1 MSLEQGHRLGVYLI
15 SAPLGAGGMGEVY
28 RARDTRLNRD
38 VAIKVLPDQFT
49 RDPERL
55 SRFEREAQVLAS
67 LNHPHIAG
75 ILGIEES
82 GGLRALVLE
91 LVEGQTLDQRIAR
104 GPVDLGEALE
114 IAAQIADA
122 LDAAHNAGIV
132 HRDLK
137 PANIKLRSDGTVKV
151 LDFGL
156 AKVVDGQ
163 ASGDPLH
170 SPTVTA
176 PTQLGTILGTA
187 RYMAPEQARGRLV
200 DKRADVWALGCVIY
214 ELLTGRPAFPGETI
228 TETIAVVIER
238 EPDWSLLPPSAP
250 AAIRRLLK
258 RCLQKDPRQR
268 LRDAADARLEIEEAR
283 SDGAMETT
291 PAREQPQR
299 ASWRSLGI
307 AGLMGAAVATALA
320 FTTLRQPAVP
330 VAPDFSRVIR
340 LTSGPARE
348 AAPAISP
355 DGKWIAYLS
364 DAGGTPNVW
373 VKFIAGGDP
382 VNLTANSGL
391 SVGMGTGV
399 GGLEIPPDGARIVVM
414 ARPAGTVEPFS
425 TYEVPAPLPGTP
437 RKVLETNYLG
447 ARWSIDG
454 SRMTFIRAGSAAG
467 DALFVANADGT
478 NREELVAARDGMHIH
493 WPTWSADGYIYFF
506 RTFTT
511 VGNLDNAEVYRIRP
525 EVGQQMEP
533 LVQTTRRAL
542 YPLVLSNPPG
552 LVYAANPFTA
562 ELRLWWRSAAGG
574 APRQLTT
581 GVGEYSEPRAS
592 ADGRTIV
599 AALYELRQSLTRVPV
614 GEGAETVPI
623 TDGFQG
629 DLDPVLTSAGD
640 RIVFSSSRDGNRHIW
655 IARVDGSETR
665 QVTTGASQDDRP
677 ALSNDGQRIA
687 FVSDRG
693 ATLGIWTVDIEGGP
707 PQRVVDA
714 VPTGALTWS
723 RDGRHIIFSAG
734 MGAGPGLWKVS
745 AAGGRP
751 ERITTP
757 LFASEP
763 AWSPTRDVIAYLSIK
778 RESFSVSSVA
788 FVDPSGTALRDLPP
802 PPELGSNGFSNGML
816 AWSPDGRRLAVV
828 AQQSNSTA
836 SIWIVDPDAAVQ
848 NTKLVQLPTGP
859 RIRGLTWTRDG
870 RAIIFGKHDWTSDI
884 VLMEA
889 NR

>member
-1 MSLEQGHRLGVYLI
+1 MALEQGNRLGVYVI

-49 RDPERL
+49 RDRERL
-55 SRFEREAQVLAS
+55 ARFEREAQVLAS

-75 ILGIEES
+75 ILGIEEA
-82 GGLRALVLE
+82 GVLRALVLE
-91 LVEGQTLDQRIAR
+91 LVEGPTLEERISL
-104 GPVDLGEALE
+104 GPIDLREALE

-163 ASGDPLH
+163 ASGDPVH
-170 SPTVTA
+170 SPTITA

-214 ELLTGRPAFPGETI
+214 ELLTGRPAFPGGTI
-228 TETIAVVIER
+228 TETIAAVIER
-238 EPDWSLLPPSAP
+238 EPDWSLLPPSTP
-250 AAIRRLLK
+250 TAIRRLLR

-283 SDGAMETT
+283 NGGAIEPT
-291 PAREQPQR
+291 AGREQPQR
-299 ASWRSLGI
+299 ASWLSYGI
-307 AGLMGAAVATALA
+307 AGLIGAAVATAVA
-320 FTTLRQPAVP
+320 VTTLRQPTLP
-330 VAPDFSRVIR
+330 EAPDFSRVVR
-340 LTSGPARE
+340 MTSGPARE

-364 DAGGTPNVW
+364 DAGGAPNVW

-391 SVGMGTGV
+391 TVGMGTGV

-425 TYEVPAPLPGTP
+425 TYEIPAPLPGTP
-437 RKVLETNYLG
+437 RKALETNYLA
-447 ARWSIDG
+447 ARWSPDG
-454 SRMTFIRAGSAAG
+454 KRMTFIRAGSAAG
-467 DALFVANADGT
+467 DALFVANGDGT
-478 NREELVAARDGMHIH
+478 NREELVTARDGMHIH
-493 WPTWSADGYIYFF
+493 WPTWSSDGHIYFL

-511 VGNLDNAEVYRIRP
+511 VGNLDNAEVYRILP
-525 EVGQQMEP
+525 EVGKQMEP
-533 LVQTTRRAL
+533 VVQTTRRAM
-542 YPLVLSNPPG
+542 YPLLLSNPPG
-552 LVYAANPFTA
+552 LVYSANPSTA

-581 GVGEYSEPRAS
+581 GEYSEPRAS
-592 ADGRTIV
+592 ADGRSIV
-599 AALYELRQSLTRVPV
+599 AALYELRQSLVRIAV
-614 GEGAETVPI
+614 GEGTEMVPV

-629 DLDPVLTSAGD
+629 DLDPVLTPAGD

-655 IARVDGSETR
+655 VSRVDGSQAR
-665 QVTTGASQDDRP
+665 QITSGASQDDRP
-677 ALSNDGQRIA
+677 ALSSDGKRIA

-693 ATLGIWTVDIEGGP
+693 GTLGIWTVDIDGGP
-707 PQRVVDA
+707 PQRIVD
-714 VPTGALTWS
+714 VIPTGALTWS
-723 RDGRHIIFSAG
+723 RDGTHIVYSAG
-734 MGAGPGLWKVS
+734 FGAGPGLWKVS
-745 AAGGRP
+745 ATGGRP
-751 ERITTP
+751 ERISTP

-763 AWSPTRDVIAYLSIK
+763 AWSPTRDVIAYVSIK
-778 RESFSVSSVA
+778 RESFSSSSVA
-788 FVDPSGTALRDLPP
+788 FVDPSGTALRELIP
-802 PPELGSNGFSNGML
+802 PPEVGGNGFSNGML
-816 AWSPDGRRLAVV
+816 AWSADGRRLAVV
-828 AQQSNSTA
+828 AQQSNSAA
-836 SIWIVDPDAAVQ
+836 SIWIVDPDAQVQ
-848 NTKLVQLPTGP
+848 NTKLLQLPTGP